1 MARRA
6 PARGFTLIEA
16 MVAMAVL
23 LIGTLGLISLH
34 TVGVRMNADARVM
47 TQATDIAQDLVS
59 QMQGWPYATDPRL
72 VNANTSND
80 ADFADTAFAFQS
92 LDVLTA
98 ANYDHEE
105 GELEPNGWNGIPT
118 ATVQALGFT
127 RYWNIAEMDYD
138 QNGVLQGKRVAV
150 IVRWGEVG
158 RWRRIVL
165 VTYLQNPQIAF

>member
-6 PARGFTLIEA
+6 PARGFTLVEA

-34 TVGVRMNADARVM
+34 TVGVRMNADARIM
-47 TQATDIAQDLVS
+47 TQATDIAQDLVT
-59 QMQGWPYATDPRL
+59 QMQGWNYTTDPRL
-72 VNANTSND
+72 LNVNPAND
-80 ADFADTAFAFQS
+80 ADFSDTAFDFQT
-92 LDVLTA
+92 LDVVTA

-105 GELEPNGWNGIPT
+105 GELEPNGWTGIPT

-127 RYWNIAEMDYD
+127 RYWNIAEVDFD
-138 QNGVLQGKRVAV
+138 QNGVLQGRRVAV